1 MKRTVTLLFGASM
14 LLAGCGAQNIVYDIA
29 FRTVDKAQQGQ
40 LLLASI
46 RVIERRL
53 NSIGKNQLLDHTI
66 DTKNGAVSI
75 TLSIRDKAAAEIL
88 ANELMQS
95 FTLNIMLNTDEGE
108 ESDVTIDGHGG
119 FKKTDI
125 TEEHL
130 LWAEAQED
138 TRTGESKGRIFL
150 IFTQEGQQKMQKLF
164 QGNLGSS
171 IGLFVRGRLVSK
183 LRIDVEIIEDNIVI
197 DNIPSY

>member
-1 MKRTVTLLFGASM
+1 
-14 LLAGCGAQNIVYDIA
+14 VYDIA
-29 FRTVDKAQQGQ
+29 FRTIDKAQQGQ

-53 NSIGKNQLLDHTI
+53 ESIGKNQLLDHAI
-66 DTKNGAVSI
+66 DTKDGAVSI
-75 TLSIRDKAAAEIL
+75 MLSIRDKAAAEIL
-88 ANELMQS
+88 ADELMQP
-95 FTLNIMLNTDEGE
+95 FTLNIMLNTNEGE

-119 FKKTDI
+119 FKKTGI

-150 IFTQEGQQKMQKLF
+150 IFTQEGQQKMQELF
-164 QGNLGSS
+164 QGNQGRS

-183 LRIDVEIIEDNIVI
+183 LRIDIEIVEDNIVI
-197 DNIPSY
+197 DNIPSYEVAEIFADDVNVGLHVIFTVR